1 MYIVGLDCYY
11 SAGRVEQSFVHAT
24 LPSLPF
30 LYSEASEPIGRL
42 VQSRSTYLPSYAIW
56 VTITQSG
63 LACDFKTA
71 LRPKLQSITFYS
83 PLCSSSNHL
92 NP

>member
-11 SAGRVEQSFVHAT
+11 SKGRVEQSFVHPT
-24 LPSLPF
+24 LPFPLPFPSLPF
-30 LYSEASEPIGRL
+30 LYSGASEPIVTAGA
-42 VQSRSTYLPSYAIW
+42 VEVYLYNW

-63 LACDFKTA
+63 LACNFTTA

-83 PLCSSSNHL
+83 PLC
-92 NP
+92 